1 MKFIKETAPKGLHI
15 PAAALRLS
23 GIACGDRVE
32 MRVLDN
38 GLFLLK
44 GQMTAPEL
52 LSVVAKLHST
62 AAELFAHLTTLCG
75 PCEDCGEES
84 CPCGCTEEETID
96 LPEYL
101 RQEAGIPKDAK
112 LCAEVDQEA
121 GSVVIVEA
129 GHRYDLR
136 DVPSE
141 LLDIFV
147 EAGICLGELEEHMIL
162 EDTVYGV

>member
-1 MKFIKETAPKGLHI
+1 MWRSFDL
-15 PAAALRLS
+15 
-23 GIACGDRVE
+23 V
-32 MRVLDN
+32 V
-38 GLFLLK
+38 FLL
-44 GQMTAPEL
+44 E
-52 LSVVAKLHST
+52 
-62 AAELFAHLTTLCG
+62 
-75 PCEDCGEES
+75 
-84 CPCGCTEEETID
+84 
-96 LPEYL
+96 
-101 RQEAGIPKDAK
+101 EAGIPKDAK